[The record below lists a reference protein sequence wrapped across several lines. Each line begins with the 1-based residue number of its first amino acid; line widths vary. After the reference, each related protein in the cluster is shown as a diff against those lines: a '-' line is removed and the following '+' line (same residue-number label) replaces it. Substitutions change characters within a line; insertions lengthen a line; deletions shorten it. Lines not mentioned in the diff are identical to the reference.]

1 MTPKIKRIGLLIL
14 VVSLS
19 GLLLACMVGWT
30 QAASFRVSPPAPATA
45 EREPSSPSQVDD
57 DSYLYLPMVS
67 GSPPWPSPFGVE
79 PYSSHDAREPV
90 LHADRRAGRR
100 LDSAWGSGCPG
111 WSCSPTKTVRSSGSC
126 WRRFENELR
135 NLNAAGIKPLVTVT
149 DSPAWARI
157 DAEKPC
163 SAIRADRFDE
173 FAEFM
178 RQLVLRYK
186 EPEFNVH
193 DWELGNEPDVA
204 PELILDPASPF
215 GCWGDLDDPYYGGR
229 HYGEMLKAVAPAIRS
244 ADAKARIWNGGLLLI
259 VPIRPAI
266 PMQPTRLLPPGII
279 PGRHPP
285 VRRCI
290 EFRCPGFSCLPILQ
304 RDLPGAG
311 SGQRDYDERLV
322 PWGGLFVGKATFLR
336 QTLQAYG
343 VDKPLVIN
351 ETSLICKYGCPPAGE
366 VFFQRQAD
374 FLTRS
379 YVRALAN
386 NITGLIWY
394 TLEGPG
400 WYDSGLLSYGT
411 PKPVYRAYQ
420 NLTERLRYSRYL
432 ASVSYGAEI
441 EAYAFDTRPE
451 QVQVIWTRTD
461 QVLSVLVPG
470 EKFLAAYTRDGEVLT
485 PTVVGPDYQF
495 TAGFSP
501 IFVVFSP

>member
-1 MTPKIKRIGLLIL
+1 MVLQPDENGPIQWE
-14 VVSLS
+14 
-19 GLLLACMVGWT
+19 LLAT
-30 QAASFRVSPPAPATA
+30 
-45 EREPSSPSQVDD
+45 
-57 DSYLYLPMVS
+57 
-67 GSPPWPSPFGVE
+67 
-79 PYSSHDAREPV
+79 
-90 LHADRRAGRR
+90 
-100 LDSAWGSGCPG
+100 
-111 WSCSPTKTVRSSGSC
+111 
-126 WRRFENELR
+126 FENELR

-229 HYGEMLKAVAPAIRS
+229 HYGEMLKAVAPVIRA
-244 ADAKARIWNGGLLLI
+244 ADTRARIWNGGLLLNS
-259 VPIRPAI
+259 PATPSANCSQPSYCRPELFLEGILVSGAAASFDVLAYHAY
-266 PMQPTRLLPPGII
+266 PYFDQRSPGLDQDNGITTN
-279 PGRHPP
+279 
-285 VRRCI
+285 
-290 EFRCPGFSCLPILQ
+290 
-304 RDLPGAG
+304 AW
-311 SGQRDYDERLV
+311 Y
-322 PWGGLFVGKATFLR
+322 PWGGVFVGKANFLR

-343 VDKPLVIN
+343 IDKPLVIN
-351 ETSLICKYGCPPAGE
+351 ETSLICKYGCIPAGE

-374 FLTRS
+374 FLARS

-386 NITGLIWY
+386 KITGMMWY

-400 WYDSGLLSYGT
+400 WYDSGLLSYGG
-411 PKPVYRAYQ
+411 PKPVYNAYQ
-420 NLTERLRYSRYL
+420 QLTERLRYSRFL
-432 ASVSYGAEI
+432 APVNYGAEI

-461 QVLSVLVPG
+461 QALPVLVPG
-470 EKFLAAYTRDGEVLT
+470 EKYLAAYTRDGEVLT